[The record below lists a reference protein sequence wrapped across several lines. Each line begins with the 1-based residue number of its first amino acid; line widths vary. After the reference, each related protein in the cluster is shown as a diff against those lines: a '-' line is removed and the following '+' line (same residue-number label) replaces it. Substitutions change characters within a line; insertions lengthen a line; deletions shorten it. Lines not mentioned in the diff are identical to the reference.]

1 MITNHAQLLKQVHE
15 YVDEYIKYLGT
26 HPEAPVT
33 EANDE
38 LRRIIG
44 ELEKL
49 QSDPDQQAEAAR
61 LSNRISD
68 QLGHLNI
75 LLEQA
80 QRKAR
85 PQTPSRQQ
93 QTLAEAFRNYL
104 NSEVD
109 YLMRAQGKVEREQT
123 SLLLSDVIADLKALA
138 LHPNDEQALQLAADL
153 EVKREQ
159 LRKLQRPWQQ
169 AQAKASS

>member
-1 MITNHAQLLKQVHE
+1 MITNHAKLLEQVHE

-26 HPEAPVT
+26 HPEAPVA

-61 LSNRISD
+61 LSHRISD

-93 QTLAEAFRNYL
+93 QTLADAFRNYL
-104 NSEVD
+104 NTEVD
-109 YLMRAQGKVEREQT
+109 YLMRAQGKVAREQT
-123 SLLLSDVIADLKALA
+123 NLLLSDVIADLKALA

-153 EVKREQ
+153 EAKREQ

-169 AQAKASS
+169 AQAKPSS

>member
-1 MITNHAQLLKQVHE
+1 MITNHAQLLEQVHE

-26 HPEAPVT
+26 HPEAPVV

-49 QSDPDQQAEAAR
+49 QSNPDQQAEAAR

-68 QLGHLNI
+68 QLGHLNM

-80 QRKAR
+80 QHRAQ
-85 PQTPSRQQ
+85 PQPPSHQQ

-104 NSEVD
+104 NTEID
-109 YLMRAQGKVEREQT
+109 YLMRTDGKVERE
-123 SLLLSDVIADLKALA
+123 
-138 LHPNDEQALQLAADL
+138 
-153 EVKREQ
+153 
-159 LRKLQRPWQQ
+159 
-169 AQAKASS
+169 